1 MILVK
6 LKNEEEEQALRKE
19 HLSDK
24 KDYWQNELK
33 SLGIEPDHL
42 KNQSKVE
49 AEELRV
55 LAESIK
61 SVYYEAYKTAYSGSG
76 NSNGNNNTVAD

>member
-1 MILVK
+1 
-6 LKNEEEEQALRKE
+6 LKNNEEEEEQALRKE

-49 AEELRV
+49 EEELRA

-61 SVYYEAYKTAYSGSG
+61 SVYYQVYKTAYSGSS
-76 NSNGNNNTVAD
+76 NSNCNNNRVAD